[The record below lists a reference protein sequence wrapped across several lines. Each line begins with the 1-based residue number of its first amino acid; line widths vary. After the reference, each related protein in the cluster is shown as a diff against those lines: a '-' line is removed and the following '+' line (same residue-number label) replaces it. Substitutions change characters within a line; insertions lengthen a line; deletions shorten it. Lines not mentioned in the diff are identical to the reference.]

1 MYISESFFC
10 HTRSVRSQRTFAV
23 KTGNPEEISSSVVFI
38 YFSKKFKSNILKILK
53 ITITIINIQRGDKTD
68 VLNC

>member
-10 HTRSVRSQRTFAV
+10 HSRSVRSQRTFAV

-38 YFSKKFKSNILKILK
+38 YFRKKFKSNILKILK
-53 ITITIINIQRGDKTD
+53 ITIINIQRGDKTD

>member
-10 HTRSVRSQRTFAV
+10 HSRSVRSQRTFAV

-53 ITITIINIQRGDKTD
+53 ITIINIQRGDKTD